1 MSIPL
6 SVSRQRTAVI
16 WSVVVASALVA
27 QASARAHQE
36 GARLA
41 RVRSEV
47 SVINT
52 AIARGHERS
61 PTFRRLVET
70 IDNSDGIVHVQE
82 GQCGMSVRAC
92 LQLWMGVAGP
102 NRFLR
107 IHVSPRKAPGC
118 ELVVSIGHEL
128 QHAIEVLSHPKI
140 RDSLSMYNLFDLNRR
155 TQYGTFETDAAVQ
168 VGRTIDR
175 EIC

>member
-1 MSIPL
+1 MSIPS
-6 SVSRQRTAVI
+6 SVSRRRTAVI
-16 WSVVVASALVA
+16 WSVVVAFALVA
-27 QASARAHQE
+27 HAPARAHQG
-36 GARLA
+36 GARLP
-41 RVRSEV
+41 RVRSDV

-70 IDNSDGIVHVQE
+70 IDNSDGIVHVEE

-92 LQLWMGVAGP
+92 LQLWIGVAGP

-107 IHVSPRKAPGC
+107 IRVNPRKAPGC
-118 ELVVSIGHEL
+118 ELVVALGHEL
-128 QHAIEVLSHPKI
+128 QHAIEVLSNPKI
-140 RDSLSMYNLFDLNRR
+140 RDSLGMFNLFDQNRR
-155 TQYGTFETDAAVQ
+155 SLYGTFETNVAVQ
-168 VGRTIDR
+168 VGLTIDR